1 VSARILVVDDSQ
13 VTALVAKTHLEALG
27 YQVQIAPDGPAGLQ
41 MAAERAP
48 DLVLLDVVLPG
59 IDGFEVCRRMRKLSV
74 TASVPIIMLTS
85 KSSMADK
92 QLGFEAG
99 ADDYL
104 SKPVHAAE
112 LKMRVAAQLRRAAR
126 PSAEPAG
133 AVSAGRLVA
142 VYSLRGGSG
151 CSSLAVNLAVSLSKL
166 WGQRVPLLDLA
177 TPVGV
182 CDSMLNLPAPNRL
195 DTLASKQLDEIDADV
210 VNAFLTDH
218 NSGVRLLAGFDDP
231 VFAEQLTDKLVTFLI
246 EHLRHAHAHRYVV
259 ADLSH
264 DLAPPTLAALDQAD
278 VIVLPLTP
286 DLNSVRLASAAL
298 GVFKA
303 LGYDKNIV
311 LVFNQTMARPGL
323 SRAQIEKALGQPL
336 PMQVPFSETALTNA
350 MNVGVPLMSAAAD
363 EPLNNAIEDLA
374 WRVSDPQMRQA
385 KPAEPSPA
393 WQRVAQ
399 RQRSKDA
406 AK

>member
-13 VTALVAKTHLEALG
+13 VTALVAKAHLEALG
-27 YQVQIAPDGPAGLQ
+27 YQVQIAPDGPSGLQ

-48 DLVLLDVVLPG
+48 DLILLDVVLPG

-92 QLGFEAG
+92 QIGFEAG

-104 SKPVHAAE
+104 SKPVDAAE
-112 LKMRVAAQLRRAAR
+112 LKMRVAAQLRRSAR
-126 PSAEPAG
+126 PGAEAAG
-133 AVSAGRLVA
+133 AASAGRLVA

-166 WGQRVPLLDLA
+166 WGLRVPLLDLA

-182 CDSMLNLPAPNRL
+182 CDSMLNLPATNRL
-195 DTLASKQLDEIDADV
+195 DTLAAKRLDEIDADV

-231 VFAEQLTDKLVTFLI
+231 VFAEQLTDKLVTFLL
-246 EHLRHAHAHRYVV
+246 EHLRQAHRYVV

-264 DLAPPTLAALDQAD
+264 DLSPPTLAALDQAD

-303 LGYDKNIV
+303 LGYDKDVV
-311 LVFNQTMARPGL
+311 LVFNQTMAKPGL
-323 SRAQIEKALGQPL
+323 SRAQIEKALGRPL
-336 PMQVPFSETALTNA
+336 PVQVPFADTALTNA
-350 MNVGVPLMSAAAD
+350 INVGVPMMMTAVD
-363 EPLNNAIEDLA
+363 GPLNNAIEDLA
-374 WRVSDPQMRQA
+374 WRVSEPQMRQA

-393 WQRVAQ
+393 WQRVSQ
-399 RQRSKDA
+399 RHR
-406 AK
+406 AKETAR